1 MKEASCF
8 SADAA
13 KAEAGEYYRELL
25 ERAWRRA
32 EAGGN
37 GDDAEGAGAG
47 APGEEPERVPVLLV
61 LDEIA
66 AACTYNLVD
75 TARLTCLL
83 DSRPEFL
90 EVVLTGRNPDEGIL
104 ERADYISEIQKRR
117 HPYDRGLGAREGIEY

>member
-1 MKEASCF
+1 MYK
-8 SADAA
+8 
-13 KAEAGEYYRELL
+13 RQ
-25 ERAWRRA
+25 
-32 EAGGN
+32 
-37 GDDAEGAGAG
+37 
-47 APGEEPERVPVLLV
+47 GEEPERVPVLLV